1 MTIAEA
7 LSEAAALLNAAEVPD
22 ARRDADAL
30 LRIAISR
37 DKAFVIAYPDYTLRQ
52 DETERLLSFVE
63 RRANREPLQYI
74 AGQTEFY
81 RLDFEV
87 TPDVLIPRPET
98 EAIVERAIEYL
109 KTNPNA
115 EFCEIGVGSG
125 CIAVSILVNVKHA
138 KATCGDISEKALAV
152 AAKNAEKH
160 DVSER
165 LNLLISDVYSAIPS
179 ARFDAIVSNPPYV
192 PKQDLETLQVEVAQ
206 FEPHIA
212 LSDGA
217 DGLSI
222 VRRIVADAP
231 DHLESG
237 GILLMEIGFDQADR
251 VEQMFD
257 RQLWRNV
264 KIEDDLQGIP
274 RMVNAVRK

>member
-1 MTIAEA
+1 
-7 LSEAAALLNAAEVPD
+7 
-22 ARRDADAL
+22 
-30 LRIAISR
+30 
-37 DKAFVIAYPDYTLRQ
+37 
-52 DETERLLSFVE
+52 
-63 RRANREPLQYI
+63 
-74 AGQTEFY
+74 
-81 RLDFEV
+81 
-87 TPDVLIPRPET
+87 
-98 EAIVERAIEYL
+98 
-109 KTNPNA
+109 
-115 EFCEIGVGSG
+115 
-125 CIAVSILVNVKHA
+125 LVNVKHA

-165 LNLLISDVYSAIPS
+165 LNLLISDVYSAIPN